1 MADLNIDADRG
12 FIPQCCT
19 YRGLMD
25 LVSLI
30 DALLYFLRSIDA
42 LGVIPSHPEEIGSVR
57 QSFRPRFSK
66 LNPALPVHCRV

>member
-42 LGVIPSHPEEIGSVR
+42 LGVIPSHPEEIGSGSR
-57 QSFRPRFSK
+57 YEAQDFEIKRRSSTNRS
-66 LNPALPVHCRV
+66 